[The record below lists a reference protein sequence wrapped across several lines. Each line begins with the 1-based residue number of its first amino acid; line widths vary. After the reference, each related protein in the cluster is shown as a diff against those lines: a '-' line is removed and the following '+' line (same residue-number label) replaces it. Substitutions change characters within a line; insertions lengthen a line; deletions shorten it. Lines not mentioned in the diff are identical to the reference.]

1 MIMTKARR
9 SFSKQFKAEAV
20 ELVLLTGRPI
30 VDVASELS
38 INSGTLGNWVNQW
51 KRNNP
56 EPDPATTPKDLA
68 RLDAVG
74 EELRAIKMENEFL
87 KRAAAFFAKTL
98 D

>member
-30 VDVASELS
+30 VDVASD
-38 INSGTLGNWVNQW
+38 SGTLGNWVNQW